1 MGLISRVSSRTYRY
15 KMTSGL
21 KTFLQKCRQNIKNVN
36 KIVVGNEALDMDTAA
51 MTISYSYLLS
61 EIKNELH
68 LPILN
73 IKSDLY
79 HLKTEVKYVLTKC
92 GIQKTDL
99 IFLNDLNADGCFE
112 TTLVDCNV
120 YKGELSNL
128 YTLQSTKVDCNVYKF
143 DN

>member
-1 MGLISRVSSRTYRY
+1 
-15 KMTSGL
+15 MTSGL

-68 LPILN
+68 LPVLN

-79 HLKTEVKYVLTKC
+79 HLKTEVKAGDTK
-92 GIQKTDL
+92 KV
-99 IFLNDLNADGCFE
+99 FDG
-112 TTLVDCNV
+112 N
-120 YKGELSNL
+120 SPM
-128 YTLQSTKVDCNVYKF
+128 STVF
-143 DN
+143 